1 MDSLAGSSEEE
12 LALRLMSGPVIPTEP
27 LAESAPELRDLLNR
41 MLVDRIKAQET
52 EAIEASKADPTALK
66 RYQELRIR
74 RVQLMTQLEKTQ
86 SDGIIQS

>member
-1 MDSLAGSSEEE
+1 
-12 LALRLMSGPVIPTEP
+12 
-27 LAESAPELRDLLNR
+27 

-74 RVQLMTQLEKTQ
+74 RVQLMAQLEKTQ
-86 SDGIIQS
+86 SDGIIQG